1 MKKKSFAA
9 AAVAALLGISA
20 MISTSAIGSEG
31 LPFAGENQTHVI
43 STDTGNYTVVPDYGT
58 NSTDVVNPD
67 FGENSTV
74 VITDTP
80 TPIPTATDT
89 PTPIPTATN
98 TPTPEPTATNTPTP
112 EPTATNTPTP
122 EPTATNTPTPEP
134 TATETPAPTEK
145 PVITEEPEETPT
157 PDVTE
162 EPEETP
168 TPEVTE
174 EPEETP
180 TPDVTEE
187 PEETPTPDVTEEPEE
202 TPEPIAVHYTV
213 IEGADSVWTEGDE
226 APIVVRADG
235 DYSKFVGVDVDD
247 SELAP
252 ENYTSA
258 SGSTIITLKASYLK
272 TVSAGTHKLTVRYTD
287 GQASTQ
293 FTVKKASSS
302 SQGTVPVAP
311 GRNNGSG
318 SNAAGGAGASGGA
331 PRTGDDTPV
340 TQMVLLALL
349 AAAVVGLAAGMIYR
363 KRRS

>member
-134 TATETPAPTEK
+134 TATETPAPTEE

-168 TPEVTE
+168 TPE
-174 EPEETP
+174 
-180 TPDVTEE
+180 VTEE

>member
-67 FGENSTV
+67 FGENLTV

-80 TPIPTATDT
+80 TPIPTAMDT
-89 PTPIPTATN
+89 PTPI
-98 TPTPEPTATNTPTP
+98 PTATNTPTP

-134 TATETPAPTEK
+134 TATETPAPTEE
-145 PVITEEPEETPT
+145 PVI
-157 PDVTE
+157 TE

>member
-80 TPIPTATDT
+80 TPIPTAMDT

-134 TATETPAPTEK
+134 TATETPAPTEE
-145 PVITEEPEETPT
+145 PVI
-157 PDVTE
+157 
-162 EPEETP
+162 
-168 TPEVTE
+168 TE

>member
-80 TPIPTATDT
+80 TPIPTAT
-89 PTPIPTATN
+89 N

-134 TATETPAPTEK
+134 TATETPAPTEE

-157 PDVTE
+157 PD
-162 EPEETP
+162 
-168 TPEVTE
+168 VTE

>member
-134 TATETPAPTEK
+134 TATETPAPTEE
-145 PVITEEPEETPT
+145 PVI
-157 PDVTE
+157 
-162 EPEETP
+162 
-168 TPEVTE
+168 
-174 EPEETP
+174 
-180 TPDVTEE
+180 TEE

>member
-98 TPTPEPTATNTPTP
+98 TPTPEPTAT
-112 EPTATNTPTP
+112 
-122 EPTATNTPTPEP
+122 
-134 TATETPAPTEK
+134 ETPAPTEK

-168 TPEVTE
+168 TPE
-174 EPEETP
+174 
-180 TPDVTEE
+180 VTEE

>member
-98 TPTPEPTATNTPTP
+98 TPTPEPTAT
-112 EPTATNTPTP
+112 
-122 EPTATNTPTPEP
+122 
-134 TATETPAPTEK
+134 ETPAPTEE
-145 PVITEEPEETPT
+145 PVI
-157 PDVTE
+157 TE

-180 TPDVTEE
+180 TP
-187 PEETPTPDVTEEPEE
+187 
-202 TPEPIAVHYTV
+202 H
-213 IEGADSVWTEGDE
+213 
-226 APIVVRADG
+226 R
-235 DYSKFVGVDVDD
+235 
-247 SELAP
+247 
-252 ENYTSA
+252 
-258 SGSTIITLKASYLK
+258 
-272 TVSAGTHKLTVRYTD
+272 
-287 GQASTQ
+287 
-293 FTVKKASSS
+293 
-302 SQGTVPVAP
+302 
-311 GRNNGSG
+311 
-318 SNAAGGAGASGGA
+318 
-331 PRTGDDTPV
+331 
-340 TQMVLLALL
+340 
-349 AAAVVGLAAGMIYR
+349 R
-363 KRRS
+363 KNQ

>member
-67 FGENSTV
+67 FGENLTV

-80 TPIPTATDT
+80 TPIPTAMDT
-89 PTPIPTATN
+89 PTPI
-98 TPTPEPTATNTPTP
+98 PTATNTPTP

-134 TATETPAPTEK
+134 TATETPAPTEE

-157 PDVTE
+157 PEVTE

-340 TQMVLLALL
+340 TQMVLLELL

>member
-98 TPTPEPTATNTPTP
+98 TPTPEPTAT
-112 EPTATNTPTP
+112 
-122 EPTATNTPTPEP
+122 
-134 TATETPAPTEK
+134 ETPAPTEE

-157 PDVTE
+157 PEVTE

-180 TPDVTEE
+180 TPEVTEE

>member
-134 TATETPAPTEK
+134 TATETPAPTEE

-168 TPEVTE
+168 TPE
-174 EPEETP
+174 
-180 TPDVTEE
+180 
-187 PEETPTPDVTEEPEE
+187 VTEEPEE

>member
-112 EPTATNTPTP
+112 EPTAT
-122 EPTATNTPTPEP
+122 
-134 TATETPAPTEK
+134 ETPAPTEE